1 MEEERELGEAADE
14 PLSGARFLKEGE
26 RRSVTVLFADM
37 KGFTA
42 LSERSDPEEM
52 DALMTRVFSRFEAI
66 VRKHGGYVEKY
77 IGDAMVAVFGV
88 PELHEDDAARAIDS
102 GLEFNGLTRRAGPD
116 FPSGVQFRIGVHA
129 GLVTTGRRGSFDVV
143 TGHTLAVAARLQAAA
158 PPNGIL
164 VSQSVRELCDKL
176 FIFSEAQELT
186 LKGKEER
193 VLAYQALARRK
204 AMFDYATPFVDRK
217 EPLET
222 LTGEYVRHMRGA
234 SRCVYISGDGGIG
247 KTRLVAE
254 FWARLKGFPDF
265 RATFLAVNPSSFGNA
280 DYAALLH
287 AVADFLDLRSD
298 ASYEEFEEA
307 ARSHIELD
315 EAYLKDAYGLWKPGE
330 RPSGESRFVAALG
343 ALFDAI
349 LASDGDT
356 YPDVVVLDNAR
367 LTDEKSLEFFRSYF
381 ASARARPFF
390 VLCDR
395 IADERAALVFGS
407 TLSLALE
414 PLCDEDAAALAR
426 ALEPEG
432 LDDDSLSLIVDR
444 SQGYPLFIEEYV
456 KLLRSSKDTGSL
468 PESIQTTIL
477 AALDRLR
484 PEDRALAQQLSV
496 FRFPFGLEAARSLHA
511 RADGDPGLVAE
522 RLERL
527 AAERI
532 VAPAAEGSWAFKHA
546 IVREAVYSS
555 LLLHNRRVL
564 HGIAAELLMPEGR
577 PADIFYHLAAAE
589 DWAQARSYLVR
600 ERPRLPLE
608 SAPLIVSLI
617 AHCPADRPGDLI
629 ELHFMHYATLFNNRV
644 YEGLKDIIQDMYTLA
659 LGVRKRFYL
668 ARCYHLF
675 MTSYYMGLDYRSAVI
690 YGRKAL
696 DAYEGFHGER
706 SEVNA
711 RGSANARYFLSFCYA
726 GLNDFDS
733 AHDALEGMD
742 RSQPFAAGLYANA
755 MAAYR
760 RMKGDHA
767 EAVLWNGRLI
777 AKAEEEHD
785 EDELCKRRAIAVADA
800 LKDFRFQEAAAIEN
814 PDRLYC
820 GFDAELAVGYYAALA
835 VAYRLEGEGDASA
848 KAFGTAEYHL
858 AQARSDAERASC
870 GANLSWARLLAGD
883 RRSAGEAALAALAA
897 ANRCRHYAAVFS
909 CELILAEL
917 ALLEGRRDE
926 FAFFLRDASMLIHAP
941 LYRERAAMARFWYFA
956 WILLESAE
964 EGDSLGELL
973 RWDDRDEYLAEARRL
988 LDAELESLPDD
999 AARERCVSLSVYG
1012 RIARG

>member
-1 MEEERELGEAADE
+1 
-14 PLSGARFLKEGE
+14 
-26 RRSVTVLFADM
+26 
-37 KGFTA
+37 
-42 LSERSDPEEM
+42 
-52 DALMTRVFSRFEAI
+52 
-66 VRKHGGYVEKY
+66 
-77 IGDAMVAVFGV
+77 
-88 PELHEDDAARAIDS
+88 
-102 GLEFNGLTRRAGPD
+102 
-116 FPSGVQFRIGVHA
+116 
-129 GLVTTGRRGSFDVV
+129 
-143 TGHTLAVAARLQAAA
+143 
-158 PPNGIL
+158 
-164 VSQSVRELCDKL
+164 
-176 FIFSEAQELT
+176 
-186 LKGKEER
+186 
-193 VLAYQALARRK
+193 
-204 AMFDYATPFVDRK
+204 
-217 EPLET
+217 
-222 LTGEYVRHMRGA
+222 
-234 SRCVYISGDGGIG
+234 
-247 KTRLVAE
+247 
-254 FWARLKGFPDF
+254 
-265 RATFLAVNPSSFGNA
+265 
-280 DYAALLH
+280 
-287 AVADFLDLRSD
+287 
-298 ASYEEFEEA
+298 
-307 ARSHIELD
+307 
-315 EAYLKDAYGLWKPGE
+315 
-330 RPSGESRFVAALG
+330 
-343 ALFDAI
+343 
-349 LASDGDT
+349 
-356 YPDVVVLDNAR
+356 
-367 LTDEKSLEFFRSYF
+367 
-381 ASARARPFF
+381 
-390 VLCDR
+390 
-395 IADERAALVFGS
+395 
-407 TLSLALE
+407 
-414 PLCDEDAAALAR
+414 
-426 ALEPEG
+426 
-432 LDDDSLSLIVDR
+432 
-444 SQGYPLFIEEYV
+444 
-456 KLLRSSKDTGSL
+456 
-468 PESIQTTIL
+468 
-477 AALDRLR
+477 
-484 PEDRALAQQLSV
+484 
-496 FRFPFGLEAARSLHA
+496 
-511 RADGDPGLVAE
+511 
-522 RLERL
+522 
-527 AAERI
+527 
-532 VAPAAEGSWAFKHA
+532 
-546 IVREAVYSS
+546 
-555 LLLHNRRVL
+555 
-564 HGIAAELLMPEGR
+564 MPEGR